1 MTNNIS
7 SLLDKKNG
15 RPTKVLFFATNTNQ
29 YNGYSY
35 AIYELACQLA
45 KKDDIELT
53 LYGFQNFYKN
63 SNHLRQVPP
72 NVYQYDAFANED
84 PKQAGFGFDQ
94 ITEFVAMNEP
104 DVCIVYNDMVVVSNV
119 IDKLYKVQNKNFKII
134 VYIDQVYLHQKKE
147 YIELL
152 NNKAD
157 FILAFTKYWEDCAIA
172 QGIKLPIDYLE
183 HGFNPM
189 IHYPF
194 PKQLARNYYG
204 IKEDDF
210 IILNLNRNQ
219 PRKRW
224 DICLQAFAEIVK
236 RHNNKNVKLL
246 IATALQGAWNLMEV
260 FERELKKRGLTLED
274 GMKHLVLID
283 NPQQLTD
290 EEVNILYNLADIGIN
305 TCDGEGFGLCNFQ
318 QAAIGIPQ
326 VVPAIGGFLDFFDK
340 DTSALIEPTIH
351 LYIESSRDGVGGESQ
366 LCDYKDF
373 VDALEK
379 YIENPSLIKEH
390 GTNARKKIMEQYS
403 WSTLGDKLHTIINK
417 VVHPTLLEGN
427 DSNDSNDSDN
437 SNDSNAISGNNIETN
452 EGTNEINLD
461 DVMAAL
467 AEVSAENLKKPIV
480 SSTIQNE
487 GVTNLSPDK
496 EVKEIKEIENRHLS
510 ERARKLLKAKKSSK
524 RNHKKN

>member
-1 MTNNIS
+1 MNNNIS
-7 SLLDKKNG
+7 SLLAKKNG

-35 AIYELACQLA
+35 AIYELACELA

-53 LYGFQNFYKN
+53 LFGFQNFYKN
-63 SNHLRQVPP
+63 SNHLRQVPS
-72 NVYQYDAFANED
+72 NVYQYDAYANED
-84 PKQAGFGFDQ
+84 PKQSGFGFEQ
-94 ITEFVAMNEP
+94 VTEFATMNEP
-104 DVCIVYNDMVVVSNV
+104 DVCIIYNDMVVVSNV
-119 IDKLYKVQNKNFKII
+119 IDKLYKVPNKNFKII

-157 FILAFTKYWEDCAIA
+157 FILAFTKYWEECAIS
-172 QGIKLPIDYLE
+172 QGITLPIDYLQ

-189 IHYPF
+189 THYPF

-236 RHNNKNVKLL
+236 RHNNKQVKLL

-260 FERELKKRGLTLED
+260 FERELKKRNLTLED
-274 GMKHLVLID
+274 GMKHLILID

-290 EEVNILYNLADIGIN
+290 EEINILYNLADVGIN

-340 DTSALIEPTIH
+340 DTASMVDPAIH

-366 LCDYKDF
+366 LCHYNDF
-373 VDALEK
+373 VEALEK
-379 YIENPSLIKEH
+379 YIENPLHEAH
-390 GTNARKKIMEQYS
+390 GKNARNKILEQYK
-403 WSTLGDKLHTIINK
+403 WSDLGDKLHTIINK
-417 VVHPTLLEGN
+417 VVHPRLLEEAI
-427 DSNDSNDSDN
+427 DEIDEIDASDA
-437 SNDSNAISGNNIETN
+437 SKSTN
-452 EGTNEINLD
+452 ETYNKSEINLD

-467 AEVSAENLKKPIV
+467 AEVNVENLKTIDESSLTHNE
-480 SSTIQNE
+480 SSTPPLQE
-487 GVTNLSPDK
+487 SKQKKVLE
-496 EVKEIKEIENRHLS
+496 EVNNTHVS
-510 ERARKLLKAKKSSK
+510 DRAKKLLKARRSSK
-524 RNHKKN
+524 KNARKSK